1 MVRFPFNCVKKNIDA
16 STNNLIVGPYNVA
29 LRRTPPHTMSKIE
42 ELTDKVERLLL
53 RHEEILRTKILLEQQ
68 VAALV
73 QERDHLRS
81 CLSATRT
88 RIDALIERCPPTES
102 TLT

>member
-16 STNNLIVGPYNVA
+16 STNVVILGPYNDS
-29 LRRTPPHTMSKIE
+29 LRRPPPHTMSKIE

-68 VAALV
+68 VAALI

-81 CLSATRT
+81 RLNATRT
-88 RIDALIERCPPTES
+88 RIDDLIERCPPTES
-102 TLT
+102 PPT

>member
-1 MVRFPFNCVKKNIDA
+1 
-16 STNNLIVGPYNVA
+16 
-29 LRRTPPHTMSKIE
+29 MSKIE

-68 VAALV
+68 VAALI

-81 CLSATRT
+81 RLNATRT
-88 RIDALIERCPPTES
+88 RIDDLIERCPPTES
-102 TLT
+102 PPT